1 MASDPHARTALEV
14 SSPVGRPA
22 AESAER
28 PQPLLRRRKARRL
41 ALAAVVAAVMVAGL
55 AVSLVQRGGGDAQ
68 EGPMSVTDVANVAA
82 HPDQSPPRELIAAG
96 RSAVSAYYTMK
107 LVRLP
112 NGNAIGT
119 YEWRLL
125 NTATERYEKAG
136 WAWLD
141 VAPGMQTAAVLE
153 RDLPVDR
160 IGLLNLATGKVQRW
174 IKVDRSVGSV
184 QFSPD
189 GKRLLA
195 TAYRLNP
202 DGLFKDASYRL
213 NGKSVP
219 GPKQS
224 RTGFYVIDVASGEAD
239 FAQSPTEKNRE
250 GAPAGGRQDFHW
262 SRDGKLV
269 WEPGNNKAGKIYY
282 GVTGKKM
289 PAPDQET
296 RLPYPESV
304 LSPDGNLVTG
314 AFVGSGDEI
323 VSEIRH
329 ARTGK
334 LAAVIPGQ
342 QLLAW
347 ADNSH
352 LIVWRCA
359 PERCSPGEGE
369 FRNQLLLV
377 GLDGRVT
384 PLSGFRTANLHDENR
399 WFPVL
404 TRR

>member
-1 MASDPHARTALEV
+1 MTPDPHARTAFKA
-14 SSPVGRPA
+14 SSSATRPA

-28 PQPLLRRRKARRL
+28 PQPLPRRRKARRL
-41 ALAAVVAAVMVAGL
+41 ALAAVVAAVVVAGL
-55 AVSLVQRGGGDAQ
+55 AVSFARRDGGDAQ
-68 EGPMSVTDVANVAA
+68 TEPAAVTDVTNVLA
-82 HPDQSPPRELIAAG
+82 HPDQSPPQQLIAAG

-107 LVRLP
+107 LVKLP

-125 NTATERYEKAG
+125 NTATGRYEKAD

-141 VAPGMQTAAVLE
+141 VAPGMRTAAVLE

-189 GKRLLA
+189 GKHLLA
-195 TAYRLNP
+195 TAYSLDP
-202 DGLFKDASYRL
+202 DGLFKDASYKL

-224 RTGFYVIDVASGEAD
+224 RTGFYVIDVASGKAD
-239 FAQSPTEKNRE
+239 FAENPTKKNTE
-250 GAPAGGRQDFHW
+250 GIPVGGRQDFYW

-269 WEPGNNKAGKIYY
+269 WEPGNNESGKIYY

-296 RLPYPESV
+296 RLPYPETV
-304 LSPDGNLVTG
+304 LSPDGELVTG
-314 AFVGSGDEI
+314 AFVGKGDEI
-323 VSEIRH
+323 VSEIRN
-329 ARTGK
+329 AKTGK
-334 LAAVIPGQ
+334 RAAVIPGQ

-359 PERCSPGEGE
+359 PDHCSPGEGE

-377 GLDGRVT
+377 GLDGKVT
-384 PLSGFRTANLHDENR
+384 PLSGFRTANLHDESR

>member
-1 MASDPHARTALEV
+1 MTSDPHARTASKV
-14 SSPVGRPA
+14 SSSVARPA

-28 PQPLLRRRKARRL
+28 PRPLSRRRKARRL
-41 ALAAVVAAVMVAGL
+41 GPAAVVAAVVVAGL
-55 AVSLVQRGGGDAQ
+55 AVSLARLGGGDAQ
-68 EGPMSVTDVANVAA
+68 EGPASVPDVTSVAA

-96 RSAVSAYYTMK
+96 RIAVSAYSTMK

-125 NTATERYEKAG
+125 DTATERYEETD

-141 VAPGMQTAAVLE
+141 VAPGVRTAAVLE

-160 IGLLNLATGKVQRW
+160 IGLLNLATGKVRRW
-174 IKVDRSVGSV
+174 IKVDRSVGGV

-224 RTGFYVIDVASGEAD
+224 RTGFYVIDVASGKAD
-239 FAQSPTEKNRE
+239 FAEIPTEKNTE
-250 GAPAGGRQDFHW
+250 GIPGGGRQDFHW
-262 SRDGKLV
+262 SSDGKLV
-269 WEPGNNKAGKIYY
+269 WEPGDNKAGKIYY
-282 GVTGKKM
+282 GVTGKRT
-289 PAPDQET
+289 PAPDAET
-296 RLPYPESV
+296 RLPFPGSV
-304 LSPDGNLVTG
+304 LSPDGNLATG
-314 AFVGSGDEI
+314 AFVGEGDEI
-323 VSEIRH
+323 VSEVRN
-329 ARTGK
+329 AKTGK
-334 LAAVIPGQ
+334 RAAVIPGQ

-352 LIVWRCA
+352 LIAWRCA
-359 PERCSPGEGE
+359 PERCSPAKGE

-377 GLDGRVT
+377 GLDGKVT
-384 PLSGFRTANLHDENR
+384 PLSGFRPASLNDEDR